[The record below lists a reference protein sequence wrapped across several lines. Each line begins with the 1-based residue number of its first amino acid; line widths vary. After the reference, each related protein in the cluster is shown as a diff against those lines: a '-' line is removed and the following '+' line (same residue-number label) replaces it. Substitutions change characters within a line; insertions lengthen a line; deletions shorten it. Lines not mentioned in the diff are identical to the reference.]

1 MRKSSLARVVA
12 WLLLGPALVVA
23 SMAIAPSE
31 AEAGRRVIRAGAR
44 AVVPM
49 MRDRSGG
56 EQKADEASTS
66 TNEGGESAAPGIA
79 TPIEP
84 ARAAAAVTAKP
95 AAPAKPADVE
105 VAGCAPGNYCIV
117 CLAGCTGN
125 VDGVVS
131 AVAKLNKN

>member
-23 SMAIAPSE
+23 SMAFAPSE
-31 AEAGRRVIRAGAR
+31 AEAGRRVMRAGAR
-44 AVVPM
+44 AVAPM
-49 MRDRSGG
+49 LRDRSGG

-66 TNEGGESAAPGIA
+66 TDEGGESAAPGNA

-95 AAPAKPADVE
+95 AARVKPADIDI
-105 VAGCAPGNYCIV
+105 AGCAPGNYCIV

-131 AVAKLNKN
+131 TVAKLNKN